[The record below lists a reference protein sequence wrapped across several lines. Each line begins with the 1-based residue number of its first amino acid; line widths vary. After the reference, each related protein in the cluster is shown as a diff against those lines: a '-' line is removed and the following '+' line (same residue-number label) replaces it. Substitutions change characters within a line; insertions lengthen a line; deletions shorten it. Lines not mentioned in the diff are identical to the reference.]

1 MEFKLIRESV
11 IKELNKRYL
20 INIQTEEELKK
31 ELGFYNKTYI
41 GDFEKQKDKLLKFVR
56 KRRNKEIDDKL
67 IFIKSIED
75 ADNFKGE
82 LIITLEWKKSY
93 MWGSNPRAYT
103 NYGFN
108 GESIGGCG
116 YCKTSTATAQ
126 ALNSHLPILKLL
138 YKKEEERL
146 NKKPLKDRRDFIGYG
161 SGYYSLPIF
170 EGGVGVSS
178 HEYIIK
184 NLGLNMRCI
193 TNTSQTDVYLI
204 KKMSKAELKSFKE
217 KGY

>member
-31 ELGFYNKTYI
+31 ELGFYNKNYI
-41 GDFEKQKDKLLKFVR
+41 GNFEKQKDKLLKFVR

-67 IFIKSIED
+67 SFIKTIEEAKD
-75 ADNFKGE
+75 FSGE

-126 ALNSHLPILKLL
+126 ALNNHLPILKLL

-146 NKKPLKDRRDFIGYG
+146 NKKPFKDRRDFIGYG
-161 SGYYSLPIF
+161 SGYSALPIF

-184 NLGLNMRCI
+184 NLGLKMRCI